1 VLAFKDEGGTM
12 KRFIVLTLVVC
23 LSLCAAFAVAQGS
36 EKEKTAITAAKK
48 WLSLTDSGNY
58 KRSWMYSAGYFRN
71 SITEERWVQTLTAV
85 RTPLGKLIS
94 REVKSA
100 VYESSL
106 PGVPDSEYVVIQ
118 FETSFE
124 NKKSAIETVTPMLEK
139 DGKWRVSG
147 YYIK

>member
-1 VLAFKDEGGTM
+1 M
-12 KRFIVLTLVVC
+12 KSFIVLMFVVC
-23 LSLCAAFAVAQGS
+23 LSLCAAFAVAQS
-36 EKEKTAITAAKK
+36 PEKEKTAITVAKK

-58 KRSWMYSAGYFRN
+58 KRSWKDSAGYFRN
-71 SITEERWVQTLTAV
+71 AITEERWVQTLAAV

-100 VYESSL
+100 AYESSL
-106 PGVPDSEYVVIQ
+106 PGVPDGDYVVIQ

>member
-1 VLAFKDEGGTM
+1 M

-58 KRSWMYSAGYFRN
+58 KRSWMDSAGYFRN
-71 SITEERWVQTLTAV
+71 AITEERWFQTLTAV

-106 PGVPDSEYVVIQ
+106 PGVPDGEYVVIQ
-118 FETSFE
+118 FETR
-124 NKKSAIETVTPMLEK
+124 
-139 DGKWRVSG
+139 RVNLTYQKRRLTFPEVASEVRDR
-147 YYIK
+147 KHRPQH